1 MARFDLI
8 FRNALLYDGSGAPPR
23 RGDLAVTGEH
33 ITALGDLGGM
43 SADHEIEAGH
53 LALAPGF
60 IDVHTHDDRAVLEG
74 PEGMLPKLSQG
85 VCTVIVGDR
94 KSVV

>member
-53 LALAPGF
+53 LALKEKKVKKCKTTE
-60 IDVHTHDDRAVLEG
+60 IKR
-74 PEGMLPKLSQG
+74 
-85 VCTVIVGDR
+85 R
-94 KSVV
+94 KTAKK